1 MSKKFPYGY
10 DINVYIDKAFEKAKE
25 LYPWAEKS
33 MLRKNLS
40 YAIEKKENGRY
51 AFVRYFKWSKTD
63 IERKV
68 LDCDSEGFIKR
79 FIDDHGS
86 WIEMVNPVK
95 ETLNVIDLIPRGTM
109 IRGWYMECYEFRS
122 HVKGGYS
129 VFLQAGDRSG
139 GASRTI
145 FIPPAYFKL
154 SWDEF
159 LDKYGDKYD
168 IKAIKGSYDDV
179 TYVDFD
185 PNEEMS
191 NQDEI
196 RFHCVNKDD
205 NNIILF
211 VKVQAKR
218 ANKPGTIRDNP
229 VYEFSS
235 TAENNIND
243 FTWFAGGISHK
254 STNPAYRDEII
265 NIMKDDGIIS
275 AYDTKEYENTYR
287 EIDTGCNTIEVDS
300 IIRSAEK
307 NMYGEYPAYIYR
319 LTDNSNASNGDVTFV
334 LAKQY
339 FLKEVD
345 TSLNS
350 DKMRETLKDP
360 DGDGK
365 IVVENQ

>member
-1 MSKKFPYGY
+1 MKRKSIIAMAAALCICGSFAGCGSSGSSS
-10 DINVYIDKAFEKAKE
+10 ESTAKSTTG
-25 LYPWAEKS
+25 A
-33 MLRKNLS
+33 
-40 YAIEKKENGRY
+40 
-51 AFVRYFKWSKTD
+51 VKTD
-63 IERKV
+63 NTSEAAENIEAATNDETTETETDNKASSV
-68 LDCDSEGFIKR
+68 TYTPS
-79 FIDDHGS
+79 
-86 WIEMVNPVK
+86 K
-95 ETLNVIDLIPRGTM
+95 EIINADIHSGMIQIGNNV
-109 IRGWYMECYEFRS
+109 FRN
-122 HVKGGYS
+122 GGYTT
-129 VFLQAGDRSG
+129 FG
-139 GASRTI
+139 
-145 FIPPAYFKL
+145 
-154 SWDEF
+154 EF
-159 LDKYGDKYD
+159 LDKYGDEYE

-179 TYVDFD
+179 TYVDYD
-185 PNEEMS
+185 PDKELS
-191 NQDEI
+191 NQDEV
-196 RFHCVNKDD
+196 RFHCVNKAD
-205 NNIILF
+205 NNIVLF

-218 ANKPGTIRDNP
+218 ANKPGTLREQP
-229 VYEFSS
+229 VYEFNS
-235 TAENNIND
+235 TAENNVND

>member
-79 FIDDHGS
+79 FIADHGS

-109 IRGWYMECYEFRS
+109 IRGWYMECYEFHS

-159 LDKYGDKYD
+159 LDKYVELVPPGAFYLDK
-168 IKAIKGSYDDV
+168 
-179 TYVDFD
+179 
-185 PNEEMS
+185 EE
-191 NQDEI
+191 
-196 RFHCVNKDD
+196 
-205 NNIILF
+205 
-211 VKVQAKR
+211 
-218 ANKPGTIRDNP
+218 
-229 VYEFSS
+229 
-235 TAENNIND
+235 
-243 FTWFAGGISHK
+243 
-254 STNPAYRDEII
+254 
-265 NIMKDDGIIS
+265 
-275 AYDTKEYENTYR
+275 
-287 EIDTGCNTIEVDS
+287 
-300 IIRSAEK
+300 
-307 NMYGEYPAYIYR
+307 
-319 LTDNSNASNGDVTFV
+319 
-334 LAKQY
+334 
-339 FLKEVD
+339 
-345 TSLNS
+345 
-350 DKMRETLKDP
+350 LKDAP
-360 DGDGK
+360 GLKAFLGF
-365 IVVENQ
+365 

>member
-1 MSKKFPYGY
+1 
-10 DINVYIDKAFEKAKE
+10 
-25 LYPWAEKS
+25 
-33 MLRKNLS
+33 
-40 YAIEKKENGRY
+40 
-51 AFVRYFKWSKTD
+51 
-63 IERKV
+63 
-68 LDCDSEGFIKR
+68 
-79 FIDDHGS
+79 
-86 WIEMVNPVK
+86 
-95 ETLNVIDLIPRGTM
+95 M
-109 IRGWYMECYEFRS
+109 IQIGNDVFRN
-122 HVKGGYS
+122 GGYTT
-129 VFLQAGDRSG
+129 FG
-139 GASRTI
+139 
-145 FIPPAYFKL
+145 
-154 SWDEF
+154 EF

-218 ANKPGTIRDNP
+218 ANKPGIIRDNP

-243 FTWFAGGISHK
+243 FIWFAGGISHK